1 MKPLFRIFLF
11 VLISPFIASC
21 SAGHGNDKIF
31 SDTNTIKELASERE
45 KELLWT
51 RELESVRL
59 VLDTKKNAAVQD
71 NIILEPVV
79 MLGAQNSSGVIYPV
93 LDGFGSLDTSSVSK
107 DLKASLDKACTAIS
121 KWKISELNVES
132 KNAYTAVLFKYDIE
146 NEWKSNFK
154 AAFPAVAEGSV
165 LFSSWL
171 YGNPFAEDESIQIP
185 VRFFSKYGTVDV
197 LIFFAASSYHINEI
211 QIQKWERKQ

>member
-1 MKPLFRIFLF
+1 MKVFFRILLLI
-11 VLISPFIASC
+11 LISSFIASC
-21 SAGHGNDKIF
+21 SAGHGNDRIF

-59 VLDTKKNAAVQD
+59 LLDTKKNASVQD

-79 MLGAQNSSGVIYPV
+79 MLGAHNSSAVIYPV

-107 DLKASLDKACTAIS
+107 ELKTSLDKACTSIS
-121 KWKISELNVES
+121 KWKVSELNVNS

-146 NEWKSNFK
+146 NEWKNNFK
-154 AAFPAVAEGSV
+154 ASFPAVEDGAE
-165 LFSSWL
+165 LFSTWL
-171 YGNPFAEDESIQIP
+171 YGNPFAEDDCIQIP
-185 VRFFSKYGTVDV
+185 VRFFSRYGTVDV
-197 LIFFAASSYHINEI
+197 LLFFDASNYHINEI
-211 QIQKWERKQ
+211 QIQKWERK